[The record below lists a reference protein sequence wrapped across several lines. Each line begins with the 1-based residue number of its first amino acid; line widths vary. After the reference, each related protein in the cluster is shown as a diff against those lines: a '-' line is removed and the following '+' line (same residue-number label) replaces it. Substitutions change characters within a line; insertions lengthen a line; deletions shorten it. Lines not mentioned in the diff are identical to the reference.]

1 MAGSS
6 GPLPA
11 PVPSAHTSLKR
22 FPGTSLK
29 SNIAHL
35 VEQALALIPE
45 LADAPELSSISKS
58 VERTRD
64 SRHGDFTTNIA
75 MRLAKS
81 VDKNPRE
88 LAAQIIEYLPAS
100 KFVDKVELA
109 GPGFINFHVASTAF
123 HQEIGSI
130 LDNGD
135 NYGRQKA
142 KGKPR
147 YLIEFVSANP
157 TGPLHVGHG
166 RHAAYGATLGNLI
179 EAAGYPV
186 DREYYLNDAGRQMDI
201 LGVSV
206 WVRMLEQ
213 RGERVPFPEA
223 GYKGDYIGEIAAS
236 VDNSQL
242 PDVSVDKLCSDLPP
256 DAPAGDK
263 EQFIDALI
271 RKAGE
276 LLGEDLFR
284 YVRHEAHT
292 RISADI
298 EDDLKGFG
306 IEFDRWFSEQS
317 LTDEGLIS
325 DALQLL
331 KDRGMLYEKD
341 GATWFRA
348 SDYGDE
354 KDRVVVRENGKT
366 TYFASDIAY
375 HYGKRKR
382 GYDHLLD
389 VLGSDHHGYVA
400 RVRAGL
406 EAMGYAGDC
415 LEVELVQFVSLYRA
429 DKKLSM
435 STRSGSFVTLRQ
447 LREEVGNDAARFFY
461 VMRSNDQHLDFD
473 LELAKKHSN
482 DNPVYY
488 IQYAHARVASVF
500 RQLNEK
506 SLKWD
511 KGPGLENLAAL
522 VETHEKALM
531 RTLSRYPEIIELAAN
546 NRAPQ
551 HLVHYLR
558 DLASEFHTYYNA
570 HTFIVDEDELRN
582 ARLAL
587 IAATRQVIANGLNIL
602 GVSAPDSM

>member
-223 GYKGDYIGEIAAS
+223 GYKGNYIGEIAAS

-506 SLKWD
+506 SMKWD

>member
-100 KFVDKVELA
+100 KFVDKVEIA
-109 GPGFINFHVASTAF
+109 GPGFINFHVASAAF
-123 HQEIGSI
+123 HQEIASI

-135 NYGRQKA
+135 NYGRHKA
-142 KGKPR
+142 KEKPR

-256 DAPAGDK
+256 DAPDGDK

-506 SLKWD
+506 SMKWD

-522 VETHEKALM
+522 AETHEKALM